1 MARFGL
7 MLKMSK
13 AFVVRMALWSV
24 LMLYLVGDF
33 FLFNGPLRGE
43 LRRMFPS
50 SEDKVAEA
58 MAEGICA
65 RVYNAPIYLS
75 QVDRRVTERL
85 WRTGRDPK
93 RVSEAERK
101 MLRWLALEDLIAE
114 ALVRIKVRVNS
125 EQAEVSTEEVDDEL
139 ARFESRFD
147 SPAELDHALA
157 AQGIESRQELR
168 LRMQARLEQE
178 KYVLSKIKA
187 SITVSDAEAR
197 AWYEQHQK
205 ELTTPERRCVRHI
218 FIATL
223 DRPSDQAKRV
233 LAEQLV
239 TIKAGEA
246 SFAEVANMVSEDE
259 RSKQVGGELGWMRQ
273 DRLPD
278 DFAVPVFSMP
288 LASPELIETKLG
300 WHIVEVTAVKAAELL
315 AFEKMKS
322 EILATLSDQ
331 RRQQAVDQY
340 RHQLRLLNH
349 DKVEIYGRLM
359 KS

>member
-1 MARFGL
+1 

-13 AFVVRMALWSV
+13 AFVVRMALWSA

-50 SEDKVAEA
+50 SEDKFAEA

-85 WRTGRDPK
+85 WRTGRDPE

-114 ALVRIKVRVNS
+114 ALVRIKVRVNI
-125 EQAEVSTEEVDDEL
+125 EQAEVSEVEVDDEL

-147 SPAELDHALA
+147 SALERDQALA
-157 AQGIESRQELR
+157 NQGIESRQELR

-187 SITVSDAEAR
+187 SITVSDEEAR
-197 AWYEQHQK
+197 AWYEQYHE
-205 ELTTPERRCVRHI
+205 ELTTPERRCVRHV

-223 DRPSDQAKRV
+223 ERPSDQAKRV
-233 LAEQLV
+233 LTEQLV
-239 TIKAGEA
+239 SIKAGQA
-246 SFAEVANMVSEDE
+246 NFAEVAKMISEDE
-259 RSKQVGGELGWMRQ
+259 RSKQVGGELGWMRE

-278 DFAVPVFSMP
+278 DFAVPVFSMSVD
-288 LASPELIETKLG
+288 SPELIETKLG

-322 EILATLSDQ
+322 EIIAALSDQ

>member
-1 MARFGL
+1 MARFDL

-125 EQAEVSTEEVDDEL
+125 ERQ
-139 ARFESRFD
+139 RFPRRRWMMSWRGLR
-147 SPAELDHALA
+147 AALILP
-157 AQGIESRQELR
+157 QSWI
-168 LRMQARLEQE
+168 M
-178 KYVLSKIKA
+178 
-187 SITVSDAEAR
+187 
-197 AWYEQHQK
+197 
-205 ELTTPERRCVRHI
+205 
-218 FIATL
+218 
-223 DRPSDQAKRV
+223 
-233 LAEQLV
+233 
-239 TIKAGEA
+239 
-246 SFAEVANMVSEDE
+246 
-259 RSKQVGGELGWMRQ
+259 
-273 DRLPD
+273 RLPPRVSK
-278 DFAVPVFSMP
+278 AEKSYGYVCRRVWSRRSMYYPRSRPV
-288 LASPELIETKLG
+288 
-300 WHIVEVTAVKAAELL
+300 
-315 AFEKMKS
+315 
-322 EILATLSDQ
+322 
-331 RRQQAVDQY
+331 
-340 RHQLRLLNH
+340 LR
-349 DKVEIYGRLM
+349 
-359 KS
+359 